1 MAFKGVS
8 SGKFVNRQHI
18 EILFFL
24 FFPENMI
31 SHFMQIVSIFSFF
44 LQKTGFYI
52 SCKLSQFSYFFSW
65 KQDLTFHANVKSC
78 VWGKNTKNTT
88 SLSFAELA
96 QSVVT
101 VKTRMHICFIL
112 HFDDCLKLFLFVYII
127 SFEKNVAD
135 PISEIDYEGR
145 SEFLHDL
152 RITLSRLHSLLFS
165 VLATKK

>member
-1 MAFKGVS
+1 M
-8 SGKFVNRQHI
+8 
-18 EILFFL
+18 
-24 FFPENMI
+24 
-31 SHFMQIVSIFSFF
+31 
-44 LQKTGFYI
+44 
-52 SCKLSQFSYFFSW
+52 
-65 KQDLTFHANVKSC
+65 TFHANVKSY

-165 VLATKK
+165 ALATKK